1 MRFYTNVH
9 QRFDEILVRGYEN
22 GKHFTAREAFHP
34 TFFVPSKRNS
44 KYKTLEG
51 QSVEPIKPGKI
62 SECKQ
67 FIDKYSEVD
76 NFDVYGNDRYIC
88 QYISEKYP
96 EEEIKFDISKIK
108 LVTID
113 IEVAAES
120 GFPNVFD
127 CAEELL
133 AITLQDYTTKKIICF
148 ASRPFNNTREDV
160 RYVQCTDEYN
170 LIDRFLEYWERN
182 TPEVITGWN
191 CELYDIPYIVGR
203 IERLMG
209 EKKVRKLSP
218 WGYVRKKD
226 FVVQGRKQ
234 ISCEMAGI
242 SVIDYLDLYRKF
254 TYTNQESYRLDHIA
268 FVELGKKKLDHSEF
282 DTFRDFYTG
291 NWQKF
296 IEYNIIDVEL
306 VDQLE
311 DKMKLIELCLTM
323 AYDAKVNYTDV
334 FFQVRTWDSII
345 YNYLKRKN
353 VVIPPKVRT
362 DKDSQYAGAYV
373 KEPIPG
379 KYDWVVS
386 FDLNSLYPHL
396 IMQYNISPETL
407 LDQRHPSV
415 NVDKI
420 LSEEVTFEM
429 FKDYAVCANGA
440 MYRKDIKGFLPELME
455 KMYNERVIFKKKM
468 IEAKKAY
475 EKQKTKTLEKEISR
489 CNNIQMAKKI
499 SLNSAYGAIGNQYF
513 RYFKLANAEA
523 ITLSGQV
530 SIRWIENRMNRKLN
544 KILNTEDVD
553 YVIASDTD
561 SIYLN
566 LGPFIDAVYQG
577 REKTTEGIVSFLNK
591 VCEVEFE
598 KYIESSYQALA
609 KYVNAYD
616 QKMFMKRE
624 NIADRGIWTAKKRY
638 ILNVWDSEG
647 VRYAAAKLKIMGIE
661 AVKSS
666 TPAPCRTMI
675 KEGLKVMM
683 SGTEDEMIDYIDSCR
698 TKFKSLSPEEISFP
712 RTASNVVKY
721 KGTNNIYEKGTPM
734 HVRGAL
740 LYNFYVKENK
750 LDKKYAYIQN
760 GEKIKFCYLKNPN
773 PIREN
778 VMSFIQDFPKELNLE
793 KFIDYDT
800 QFDKAFLDPMKA
812 VLNAIGWSDEKK
824 ITLES
829 FFS

>member
-22 GKHFTAREAFHP
+22 GKHFTARETFQP

-475 EKQKTKTLEKEISR
+475 EKQKTKTLEKEIAR

-609 KYVNAYD
+609 NYVNAYD

-647 VRYAAAKLKIMGIE
+647 VRYADAKLKIMGIE

>member
-1 MRFYTNVH
+1 M
-9 QRFDEILVRGYEN
+9 
-22 GKHFTAREAFHP
+22 
-34 TFFVPSKRNS
+34 
-44 KYKTLEG
+44 
-51 QSVEPIKPGKI
+51 
-62 SECKQ
+62 
-67 FIDKYSEVD
+67 D

-475 EKQKTKTLEKEISR
+475 EKQKTKTLEKEIAR

-609 KYVNAYD
+609 NYVNAYD

-647 VRYAAAKLKIMGIE
+647 VRYADAKLKIMGIE

-740 LYNFYVKENK
+740 LYNFYVKEKK

-760 GEKIKFCYLKNPN
+760 LSLIH
-773 PIREN
+773 I
-778 VMSFIQDFPKELNLE
+778 
-793 KFIDYDT
+793 
-800 QFDKAFLDPMKA
+800 
-812 VLNAIGWSDEKK
+812 
-824 ITLES
+824 
-829 FFS
+829 

>member
-9 QRFDEILVRGYEN
+9 QRFNEILVRGYEN
-22 GKHFTAREAFHP
+22 GKHFTLREEFNP
-34 TFFVPSKRNS
+34 TFYVPSKKES
-44 KYKTLEG
+44 KYKTLENK
-51 QSVEPIKPGKI
+51 SVEPVKPGNI
-62 SECKQ
+62 AECKE
-67 FIDKYSEVD
+67 FIEKYSGVEG
-76 NFDVYGNDRYIC
+76 FDIYGNDRYIC

-96 EEEIKFDISKIK
+96 EDEIKFDITKIK

-120 GFPNVFD
+120 GFPNVFE

-133 AITLQDYTTKKIICF
+133 AITLQDYTTKQIICF
-148 ASRPFNNTREDV
+148 ASRPFNNTRKDV
-160 RYVQCTDEYN
+160 KYVQCRDEYN
-170 LIDRFLEYWERN
+170 LIERFLEYWQVE
-182 TPEVITGWN
+182 TPEVVTGWN

-203 IERLMG
+203 IERLLGM
-209 EKKVRKLSP
+209 KVVRKLSP

-226 FVVQGRKQ
+226 LFVQGRKQ

-242 SVIDYLDLYRKF
+242 AVIDYLDLYRKF
-254 TYTNQESYRLDHIA
+254 TYKAQESYRLDHIA
-268 FVELGKKKLDHSEF
+268 NVELGKKKLDHSEF

-345 YNYLKRKN
+345 YNYLKRKDI
-353 VVIPPKVRT
+353 VIPPKVKT
-362 DKDSQYAGAYV
+362 DKDTQYAGAYV

-407 LDQRHPSV
+407 RETRHPSSSV
-415 NVDKI
+415 ERI
-420 LSEEVTFEM
+420 LNEEITDFNPE
-429 FKDYAVCANGA
+429 YATCANGA
-440 MYRKDIKGFLPELME
+440 QYRKDVRGFLPELME
-455 KMYNERVIFKKKM
+455 KMYDERVIFKKRM
-468 IEAKKAY
+468 IQAKKDY
-475 EKQKTKTLEKEISR
+475 EKTPDKSLEKEIAR

-530 SIRWIENRMNRKLN
+530 SIRWIENKMNRKLN
-544 KILNTEDVD
+544 KILNTEDTD

-566 LGPFIDAVYQG
+566 MGPFVDAIFKG
-577 REKTTEGIVSFLNK
+577 REATHVEIVDFLDK

-598 KYIESSYQALA
+598 KYISNSYQALA
-609 KYVNAYD
+609 NYVNAYD

-647 VRYAAAKLKIMGIE
+647 VRYADPKLKIMGLE

-666 TPAPCRTMI
+666 TPAPCRQMI
-675 KEGLKVMM
+675 KDGLKVIM
-683 SGTEDEMIDYIDSCR
+683 SGTEDEMIEYIESCR
-698 TKFKSLSPEEISFP
+698 TKFKSLPPEEISFP
-712 RTASNVVKY
+712 RSVSNVTKY
-721 KGTNNIYEKGTPM
+721 KGDNTIYAKGTPM

-740 LYNFYVKENK
+740 LYNHYVKEKK
-750 LDKKYAYIQN
+750 LDRKYAYIQN
-760 GEKIKFCYLKNPN
+760 GEKIKFCYLKDPN

-778 VMSFIQDFPKELNLE
+778 VISFIQDFPKELNLT
-793 KFIDYDT
+793 KYIDYET
-800 QFDKAFLDPMKA
+800 QFNKAFVEPVKA
-812 VLNAIGWSDEKK
+812 VLNAIGWEVERRIS
-824 ITLES
+824 LES
-829 FFS
+829 FFT

>member
-9 QRFDEILVRGYEN
+9 QRFNEILVRGYEN
-22 GKHFTAREAFHP
+22 GKHFTLREEFNP
-34 TFFVPSKRNS
+34 TFYVPSKKES
-44 KYKTLEG
+44 KYKTLENK
-51 QSVEPIKPGKI
+51 SVEPVKPGNI
-62 SECKQ
+62 AECKE
-67 FIDKYSEVD
+67 FIEKYSGVEG
-76 NFDVYGNDRYIC
+76 FDIYGNDRYIC

-96 EEEIKFDISKIK
+96 EDEIKFDITKIK

-120 GFPNVFD
+120 GFPNVFE

-133 AITLQDYTTKKIICF
+133 AITLQDYTTKQIICF
-148 ASRPFNNTREDV
+148 ASRPFNNTRKDV
-160 RYVQCTDEYN
+160 KYVQCRDEYN
-170 LIDRFLEYWERN
+170 LIERFLEYWQVE
-182 TPEVITGWN
+182 TPEVVTGWN

-203 IERLMG
+203 IERLLGM
-209 EKKVRKLSP
+209 KVVRKLSP

-226 FVVQGRKQ
+226 LFVQGRKQ

-242 SVIDYLDLYRKF
+242 AVIDYLDLYRKF
-254 TYTNQESYRLDHIA
+254 TYKAQESYRLDHIA
-268 FVELGKKKLDHSEF
+268 NVELGKKKLDHSEF

-345 YNYLKRKN
+345 YNYLKRKDI
-353 VVIPPKVRT
+353 VIPPKVKT
-362 DKDSQYAGAYV
+362 DKDTQYAGAYV

-407 LDQRHPSV
+407 RETRHPSSSV
-415 NVDKI
+415 ERI
-420 LSEEVTFEM
+420 LNEEITDFNPE
-429 FKDYAVCANGA
+429 YATCANGA
-440 MYRKDIKGFLPELME
+440 QYRKDVRGFLPELME
-455 KMYNERVIFKKKM
+455 KMYDERVIFKKRM
-468 IEAKKAY
+468 IQAKKDY
-475 EKQKTKTLEKEISR
+475 EKTPDKSLEKEIAR

-530 SIRWIENRMNRKLN
+530 SIRWIENKMNRKLN
-544 KILNTEDVD
+544 KILNTEDTD

-566 LGPFIDAVYQG
+566 MGPFVDAIFKG
-577 REKTTEGIVSFLNK
+577 REATHVEIVDFLDK

-598 KYIESSYQALA
+598 KYISSSYQALA
-609 KYVNAYD
+609 DYVNAYD

-647 VRYAAAKLKIMGIE
+647 VRYADPKLKIMGLE

-666 TPAPCRTMI
+666 TPAPCRQMI
-675 KEGLKVMM
+675 KDGLKVIM
-683 SGTEDEMIDYIDSCR
+683 SGTEDEMIQYIESCR
-698 TKFKSLSPEEISFP
+698 TKFKSLPPEEISFP
-712 RTASNVVKY
+712 RSVSNVTKY
-721 KGTNNIYEKGTPM
+721 KGDNTIYAKGTPM

-740 LYNFYVKENK
+740 LYNHYVKEKK
-750 LDKKYAYIQN
+750 LDRKYAYIQN
-760 GEKIKFCYLKNPN
+760 GEKIKFCYLKDPN

-778 VMSFIQDFPKELNLE
+778 VISFIQDFPKELNLA
-793 KFIDYDT
+793 KYIDYET
-800 QFDKAFLDPMKA
+800 QFNKAFVEPVKA
-812 VLNAIGWSDEKK
+812 VLNAIGWEVERRIS
-824 ITLES
+824 LES
-829 FFS
+829 FFT